1 MYDIYV
7 GKQRSI
13 VFPIMCNAHIN
24 ISYADNIVDFA
35 NNNNTTDDVPYGL
48 WGHSGSFIYQALF
61 TPYDINGM
69 GAGGLRGRSAQQV
82 SDFIMPQGGSNKLSE
97 EYLPTASRYT
107 HSMVLF
113 HNANLTVSLKN
124 TTTTNSNQPAEYK
137 IKVDMKIG
145 GVNQSFETGTV
156 INAVSDK
163 SWLKGDADN
172 NFNFTGFDADGKLK
186 YESAGITN
194 ATFNAGGTSLVIT
207 LNGSR
212 TASTFF
218 EGQKLFVRDGFNFT
232 EIGAIAN
239 GGIGSVNNNNDI
251 TITIPAYN
259 ANIAHGSEIYIEPF
273 KEPKYVKNMHHVA
286 VIHNEFDN
294 GISIFYNRNLVLS
307 AKHNTAGTFVFDRT
321 DCLIGRNT
329 TNGATLATTA
339 SQYMGEIHEMSL
351 ERGTRKKITYTNSLF
366 PFYDDTL
373 MYLRFEEVDE

>member
-1 MYDIYV
+1 MYDVYV

-13 VFPIMCNAHIN
+13 VFPIMCNAHVN

-35 NNNNTTDDVPYGL
+35 NNNDTSDDVPYGL

-82 SDFIMPQGGSNKLSE
+82 SDFIMPQGGANKLSE

-124 TTTTNSNQPAEYK
+124 TTTTNNNQPAEYK
-137 IKVDMKIG
+137 IKVDMKIA
-145 GVNQSFETGTV
+145 GVNQSFETPMV

-163 SWLKGDADN
+163 TWLKGNADN
-172 NFNFTGFDADGKLK
+172 NSNYSGFDANGKLK
-186 YESAGITN
+186 YESVAVLSSG
-194 ATFNAGGTSLVIT
+194 FSAGGTSLALT
-207 LNGSR
+207 MNGSR
-212 TASTFF
+212 SHATTFF
-218 EGQKLFVRDGFNFT
+218 VGQKIFIRSDFDFT
-232 EIGAIAN
+232 QIGTVS
-239 GGIGSVNNNNDI
+239 SVGNPL
-251 TITIPAYN
+251 TITAYN
-259 ANIAHGSEIYIEPF
+259 ADIANGSEIYVEPF

-286 VIHNEFDN
+286 VIHNEFN
-294 GISIFYNRNLVLS
+294 NVINIFYNRSLVLS
-307 AKHNTAGTFVFDRT
+307 AKHSTAGTFVFDRT

-351 ERGTRKKITYTNSLF
+351 ERGTRKNITYSNSLF

>member
-24 ISYADNIVDFA
+24 INYADNIVDFA
-35 NNNNTTDDVPYGL
+35 NNNDTTDDVPYGV
-48 WGHSGSFIYQALF
+48 WGHSGSFTYEAIF

-69 GAGGLRGRSAQQV
+69 GSGGLRGRSVQQTN
-82 SDFIMPQGGSNKLSE
+82 DFIMPQGGSNKLSE

-124 TTTTNSNQPAEYK
+124 TTTNNSNQPAEYK

-145 GVNQSFETGTV
+145 GINQSFETGTV
-156 INAVSDK
+156 ISAVSDK
-163 SWLKGDADN
+163 SWLKGNADN
-172 NFNFTGFDADGKLK
+172 NFNFSGIDADGKLK
-186 YESAGITN
+186 YESVGITN
-194 ATFNAGGTSLVIT
+194 ATFNAGGTSLELTV
-207 LNGSR
+207 NGSR
-212 TASTFF
+212 PASHFF

-232 EIGAIAN
+232 EIGTIAN
-239 GGIGSVNNNNDI
+239 GGIGNLSNSDI
-251 TITIPAYN
+251 TLTISAYN
-259 ANIAHGSEIYIEPF
+259 ANITNGSEIYIEPF

-286 VIHNEFDN
+286 VIFNEFNNSVD
-294 GISIFYNRNLVLS
+294 IFYNGGLVHS
-307 AKHNTAGTFVFDRT
+307 SFHNTSGVFEFSRT

-329 TNGATLATTA
+329 TNGSTSA
-339 SQYMGEIHEMSL
+339 SAAYQYMGEIHEMSL
-351 ERGTRKKITYTNSLF
+351 EQGTKKKITYTNSLF
-366 PFYDDTL
+366 PFFDNTL

>member
-1 MYDIYV
+1 MYDIYL

-24 ISYADNIVDFA
+24 INYADNIVDFA
-35 NNNNTTDDVPYGL
+35 NNSDTTDDVPYGL
-48 WGHSGSFIYQALF
+48 WGHSGSFIYQALI

-124 TTTTNSNQPAEYK
+124 NTTTNNNQPAEYK

-156 INAVSDK
+156 ISAVSDK
-163 SWLKGDADN
+163 SWLKGNADN
-172 NFNFTGFDADGKLK
+172 NYNYSGFDADGKLK
-186 YESAGITN
+186 YESVAVLSSG
-194 ATFNAGGTSLVIT
+194 FSAGGTNLALT
-207 LNGSR
+207 MNGSR
-212 TASTFF
+212 NHATTFF
-218 EGQKLFVRDGFNFT
+218 VGQKIFIRNGFDFIQ
-232 EIGAIAN
+232 IGTVSTVGN
-239 GGIGSVNNNNDI
+239 PL
-251 TITIPAYN
+251 TITAYN
-259 ANIAHGSEIYIEPF
+259 ADIANGSEIYIEPF

-286 VIHNEFDN
+286 VVHNEFDN
-294 GISIFYNRNLVLS
+294 TINIFYNTNLVFS
-307 AKHNTAGTFVFDRT
+307 AKHNTAGTFEFDRS
-321 DCLIGRNT
+321 DCLVGRT
-329 TNGATLATTA
+329 TTDGTITASNA

-351 ERGTRKKITYTNSLF
+351 ERGTRKNITYTNSLF

>member
-35 NNNNTTDDVPYGL
+35 NNSDTTDDVPYGL

-113 HNANLTVSLKN
+113 HNTNLTVSLKN
-124 TTTTNSNQPAEYK
+124 NTTTNNNQPAEYK
-137 IKVDMKIG
+137 IKVDMKIN
-145 GVNQSFETGTV
+145 GVNQSFETPMV
-156 INAVSDK
+156 ISAVSGK

-172 NFNFTGFDADGKLK
+172 NYNYSGFDADGKLK
-186 YESAGITN
+186 YESVAELSSG
-194 ATFNAGGTSLVIT
+194 FNAGGTNLALT
-207 LNGSR
+207 MNGSR
-212 TASTFF
+212 NHATTFF
-218 EGQKLFVRDGFNFT
+218 VGQKIFIRNGFDFT
-232 EIGAIAN
+232 VIGTVSTVGNPLTITTYNTDIAN
-239 GGIGSVNNNNDI
+239 G
-251 TITIPAYN
+251 T
-259 ANIAHGSEIYIEPF
+259 EIYVEPF

-286 VIHNEFDN
+286 VVHNEFDN
-294 GISIFYNRNLVLS
+294 GINIFYNKSLVLS
-307 AKHNTAGTFVFDRT
+307 AEHNTAGKFVFDRT

-329 TNGATLATTA
+329 TNGTTTASAA

-351 ERGTRKKITYTNSLF
+351 ERGTRKNITYSNSLF
-366 PFYDDTL
+366 PFFDDTL